1 MPTVLRE
8 AGYRFHF
15 FSQDGNEPPH
25 IHVEAGGRKA
35 KVWLND
41 VRLAKNGGFSEVELR
56 RIVEIVSEH
65 RDSFLEAWN
74 EYFA

>member
-25 IHVEAGGRKA
+25 VHVEAGGCKA

-41 VRLAKNGGFSEVELR
+41 VRLAKNGGFSELELR

-65 RDSFLEAWN
+65 RDGFLEAWN

>member
-1 MPTVLRE
+1 VPTVLRE

-56 RIVEIVSEH
+56 RIEIVSEH
-65 RDSFLEAWN
+65 RDGFLEAWN

>member
-56 RIVEIVSEH
+56 RIEIVSEH
-65 RDSFLEAWN
+65 RDGFLEAWN